1 MRMSP
6 AHLPSS
12 SPTAKPVWR
21 GRLHQ
26 WAAIYALGAGT
37 ALIALAPNATARLA
51 GAIYALSLA
60 LLFTVS
66 ATYHR
71 LEWRPAVRAWWRRAD
86 HASIFVLIGGTYTPI
101 ALLGVGGTTGT
112 HLLVAV
118 WIGVAIGASLT
129 LFVPGAPKWLR
140 ALVAL
145 AVGWIAVP
153 YLGDVYRALSA
164 TQLTLIVLGGLAYSV
179 GAIVYATRRPNPN
192 PQVFGYHE
200 VFHALT
206 LVGAGLHFVAV
217 AFVLRVSGTA

>member
-1 MRMSP
+1 VTTD
-6 AHLPSS
+6 ALPI
-12 SPTAKPVWR
+12 AKPTWR

-26 WAAIYALGAGT
+26 WAAIYAFGAGT
-37 ALIALAPNATARLA
+37 ALVALAPTARARVA
-51 GAIYALSLA
+51 GTIYALSVA

-71 LEWRPAVRAWWRRAD
+71 IEWRPAVRAWWRRAD

-101 ALLGVGGTTGT
+101 ALLGVGGPTGT

-118 WIGVAIGASLT
+118 WIGVAIGALLT
-129 LFVPGAPKWLR
+129 LFVPRTPKWLR

-145 AVGWIAVP
+145 VVGWTAVP

-164 TQLTLIVLGGLAYSV
+164 TQMTLIVLGGVAYSI
-179 GAIVYATRRPNPN
+179 GAVVYATKRPNPN
-192 PQVFGYHE
+192 PRVFGYHE

-217 AFVLRVSGTA
+217 AFVFQGV